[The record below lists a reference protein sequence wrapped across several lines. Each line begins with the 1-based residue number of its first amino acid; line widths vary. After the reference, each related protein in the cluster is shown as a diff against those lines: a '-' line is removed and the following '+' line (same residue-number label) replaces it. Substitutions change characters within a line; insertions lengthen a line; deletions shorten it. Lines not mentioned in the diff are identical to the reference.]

1 MIIICCILIF
11 FNITHFLLQH
21 PKIMTYDCVMD
32 LHNMKVVLMF
42 NIQDNGV
49 PSVTMAGT
57 SMMPWLSVDNWATHL
72 P

>member
-1 MIIICCILIF
+1 M
-11 FNITHFLLQH
+11 
-21 PKIMTYDCVMD
+21 MYDCVMD
-32 LHNMKVVLMF
+32 LHNMKVVLTF
-42 NIQDNGV
+42 DIQDNGV